1 MNKIFVAFSFR
12 DRNEQLVSH
21 VDRLIRSHGLVP
33 VSGEILGGQ
42 DLTPEVQTR
51 IQECDALIALMT
63 RELQV
68 QVAPPG
74 ESYWMPTQWVAGEY
88 VAARTRNQLGI
99 AIIEDG
105 VRLNGPYAQNEHI
118 KLDRAAPAEALVRL
132 SETIGYWRAQAGR
145 ALEIR
150 LVPKEAA
157 LFAASGNAKCQYR
170 LVRPNAV
177 APSPWMDG
185 RAARKPGGVF
195 LVVPGVKSDDSIEV
209 QLLEGALPRW
219 NSVESPQWV
228 HIELASV

>member
-12 DRNEQLVSH
+12 DRNEQLVRDI
-21 VDRLIRSHGLVP
+21 DRIIRSHGLVS

-42 DLTPEVQTR
+42 DLTPEVQAR
-51 IQECDALIALMT
+51 IRQCDALVALMT
-63 RELQV
+63 REMQV
-68 QVAPPG
+68 QGEG
-74 ESYWMPTQWVAGEY
+74 ESYWLPTQWVSGEY
-88 VAARTRNQLGI
+88 VSARARNQLAI

-118 KLDRAAPAEALVRL
+118 KLDRAAPSEALLRL
-132 SETIGYWRAQAGR
+132 SETIGYWRAEAGR

-157 LFAASGNAKCQYR
+157 VFAASGNARCQYR
-170 LVRPNAV
+170 LVAPNAV
-177 APSPWMDG
+177 APSPWLDG

-195 LVVPGVKSDDSIEV
+195 LVVPGVKTEHSIEV
-209 QLLEGALPRW
+209 QLLEGAIPRW
-219 NSVESPQWV
+219 NSPESPQWV